1 MGTNLNFFAK
11 IDRVDADERMV
22 YGYVSTEA
30 LDGDGEI
37 VEKAAVREAWD
48 DYARYGNIREMHGPS
63 AAGVMKVFR
72 HDDKGTWIG
81 AKIVDDSAWAKVVEG
96 VYKGFSIGGRKLS
109 KIGNRIKKVL
119 IREISLADRPANP
132 EAVFTLFKIDKEPTM
147 TDAEKAAADAAA
159 NDDVQKAD
167 GGSSEGGA
175 GRADEGSLAKVEGA
189 LGKVDGAIAK
199 VEGAIAK
206 VDAVEIRVDTALAK
220 AEGRLAKT
228 EGELAK
234 VSGELAK
241 VTALLAKALDLP
253 ADDGV
258 AVTTVGKTDDV
269 KKASGATPEPELDP
283 KDTVGAMAKALGN
296 PGVIGFAKL
305 S

>member
-1 MGTNLNFFAK
+1 METGLNFFAK
-11 IDRVDADERMV
+11 IDRVAADERMV

-48 DYARYGNIREMHGPS
+48 GYAQFGNIREMHQPS

-81 AKIVDDSAWAKVVEG
+81 AHIVDDSAWAKVVAG
-96 VYKGFSIGGRKLS
+96 VYKGFSIGGKKLA
-109 KIGNRIKKVL
+109 KLGNRITKIL

-159 NDDVQKAD
+159 AQNDDVNKA
-167 GGSSEGGA
+167 EGA
-175 GRADEGSLAKVEGA
+175 AAQPDEGALAKVEGA

-199 VEGAIAK
+199 VEGAVAK
-206 VDAVEIRVDTALAK
+206 VEAVEIRVGTALEKADGRLAK
-220 AEGRLAKT
+220 AEGAVAKL

-234 VSGELAK
+234 VSAMLQ
-241 VTALLAKALDLP
+241 KALDLP

-258 AVTTVGKTDDV
+258 SVTTVAKPDDV
-269 KKASGATPEPELDP
+269 KKTSGAAEPEKPLDP
-283 KDTVGAMAKALGN
+283 NDTLGHMAKALGT
-296 PGVIGFAKL
+296 PVVIGRPAFA
-305 S
+305 